1 MDPATTPRPSGSAG
15 LPFVGVPELDGR
27 GNASPGPA
35 AAPENR
41 DHELL
46 RRMAAGEEDALAA
59 LYDRWSTLVH
69 SVAVHVV
76 ADADDAAEVVEE
88 VFWQAWRQ
96 AGDYREGRGAV
107 STWLAMIAR
116 SRALDRVRSR
126 RRFRESEAPAAPAVL
141 AALPAD
147 PDGQGDPLRGAEASE
162 RSAMVA
168 RALRALPADQRE
180 TVELAYFRGM
190 SQTEIAAYTGQP
202 LGTVKTRVRL
212 AFQKLRDGLSV
223 LREVAS

>member
-1 MDPATTPRPSGSAG
+1 MDPATTPRSSGSAG
-15 LPFVGVPELDGR
+15 LPLVGVPELDGR
-27 GNASPGPA
+27 GNAFPGLA
-35 AAPENR
+35 IAPESR

-46 RRMAAGEEDALAA
+46 RRMAAGEEAALAV

-96 AGDYREGRGAV
+96 AHDYREGRGAV

-126 RRFRESEAPAAPAVL
+126 RRFRETESPVAPSVL
-141 AALPAD
+141 AALPSD
-147 PDGQGDPLRGAEASE
+147 PDGGGDPLRGAEASE
-162 RSAMVA
+162 RSDMVA

-190 SQTEIAAYTGQP
+190 SQTEIATYTGQP

>member
-15 LPFVGVPELDGR
+15 LPFVGAPERDGR
-27 GNASPGPA
+27 GTASSLLSPT
-35 AAPENR
+35 PESR

-46 RRMAAGEEDALAA
+46 RRMAGGEEAALAA

-76 ADADDAAEVVEE
+76 TDADDAAEVVEE

-96 AGDYREGRGAV
+96 AGDYREGRAAV

-116 SRALDRVRSR
+116 SRALDRVRLR
-126 RRFRESEAPAAPAVL
+126 RRFRENGSPAGAAEL

-147 PDGQGDPLRGAEASE
+147 PSGDPLRGAESSE
-162 RSAMVA
+162 RSAIVA

-190 SQTEIAAYTGQP
+190 SQTEIAAHTGQP

-223 LREVAS
+223 LREVPS

>member
-1 MDPATTPRPSGSAG
+1 MDPAIPPRPSGSTGIPVGG
-15 LPFVGVPELDGR
+15 LPERNGR
-27 GNASPGPA
+27 GNTSPGVPA
-35 AAPENR
+35 AAESR

-46 RRMAAGEEDALAA
+46 RRMAAGDEAALAA

-69 SVAVHVV
+69 SVAVHVL

-96 AGDYREGRGAV
+96 ASDYQEGRGAV

-126 RRFRESEAPAAPAVL
+126 RRFRDTEAPAAQSVF
-141 AALPAD
+141 AAIPAD
-147 PDGQGDPLRGAEASE
+147 PEGDPLRGAEASE

>member
-1 MDPATTPRPSGSAG
+1 MDPATSPHPSGPAE
-15 LPFVGVPELDGR
+15 LPLVGAPELDGR
-27 GNASPGPA
+27 GTASPPLSP
-35 AAPENR
+35 APESR

-46 RRMAAGEEDALAA
+46 RRMAAGEETALAA

-96 AGDYREGRGAV
+96 AGDYREGRAAV

-126 RRFRESEAPAAPAVL
+126 RRFRETESPAGAAAL

-147 PDGQGDPLRGAEASE
+147 PAGDPLRGAESSE
-162 RSAMVA
+162 RSAIVA

>member
-1 MDPATTPRPSGSAG
+1 MDPATPAGTSAPTG
-15 LPFVGVPELDGR
+15 LPLAGALERDGG
-27 GNASPGPA
+27 GNASPALLLPS
-35 AAPENR
+35 ENR

-46 RRMAAGEEDALAA
+46 RRMAAGEEAALAA

-76 ADADDAAEVVEE
+76 ADLDDAAEVVEE

-126 RRFRESEAPAAPAVL
+126 RRFREAESPAGAAAL
-141 AALPAD
+141 AAIPAD
-147 PDGQGDPLRGAEASE
+147 AEGDPLRGAESSE
-162 RSAMVA
+162 RSAIVA
-168 RALRALPADQRE
+168 RALRALPDEQRE

-223 LREVAS
+223 LREATS

>member
-15 LPFVGVPELDGR
+15 LPFVGAPELDRR
-27 GNASPGPA
+27 GTASPALSPS
-35 AAPENR
+35 PESR

-46 RRMAAGEEDALAA
+46 RRMAAGEEAALAA

-69 SVAVHVV
+69 SVAVHVL

-96 AGDYREGRGAV
+96 AGDYREGRAAV

-126 RRFRESEAPAAPAVL
+126 RRFRETGSPAGDAAI

-147 PDGQGDPLRGAEASE
+147 PEGDPLRGAESSE
-162 RSAMVA
+162 RSAIVA
-168 RALRALPADQRE
+168 RALRALPDEQRE

>member
-15 LPFVGVPELDGR
+15 LPFVGAQELDGR
-27 GNASPGPA
+27 GNASPGFPA
-35 AAPENR
+35 VPENR

-46 RRMAAGEEDALAA
+46 RRMAAGEEAALAA

-96 AGDYREGRGAV
+96 ARDYQEGRGAV

-126 RRFRESEAPAAPAVL
+126 RRFRETEAPAAPSVL
-141 AALPAD
+141 AAIPAD
-147 PDGQGDPLRGAEASE
+147 PEGDPLRGAEASE

-190 SQTEIAAYTGQP
+190 SQTEIATYTGQP

>member
-1 MDPATTPRPSGSAG
+1 M
-15 LPFVGVPELDGR
+15 
-27 GNASPGPA
+27 
-35 AAPENR
+35 ENR

-46 RRMAAGEEDALAA
+46 RRMAAGEEAALAA

-69 SVAVHVV
+69 SVAVHVL

-96 AGDYREGRGAV
+96 ARDYREGRGAV

-126 RRFRESEAPAAPAVL
+126 RRFRETEAPAAPSVL
-141 AALPAD
+141 AAVPAD
-147 PDGQGDPLRGAEASE
+147 PDGDPLRGAEASE
-162 RSAMVA
+162 RSAIVA